1 MIRFVLTAALL
12 AWVVLGSSSAAEPT
26 EVQVY
31 KTPTCGCCAKWVDH
45 LRDNGFSVSVT
56 DLKDVT
62 PIKLENG
69 VPRRLASCHTAITEG
84 YIVEGHVPAEDIRRL
99 LDERPKVSGLA
110 VPGMPIG
117 SPGMEGPNPKRY
129 KVLSFGADGTRVF
142 AEHGP

>member
-1 MIRFVLTAALL
+1 MIRFFLTAALL
-12 AWVVLGSSSAAEPT
+12 AWVVLGSSSAAETT
-26 EVQVY
+26 EIQVY

-45 LRDNGFSVSVT
+45 LRDNGFTVSVT

-69 VPRRLASCHTAITEG
+69 VPRRLASCHTAIAEG
-84 YIVEGHVPAEDIRRL
+84 YIVEGHVPAVALRRL

-117 SPGMEGPNPKRY
+117 SPGMEGPNPERY
-129 KVLSFGADGTRVF
+129 QVLSFGAGGTRVF
-142 AEHGP
+142 SEHGP

>member
-12 AWVVLGSSSAAEPT
+12 LWIALGSSSAAEPT